1 MNKTIQIILTV
12 AIVLSLQACSDKKK
26 NDYDFNVDTTDPQS
40 PYYINHDDDR
50 PMP

>member
-1 MNKTIQIILTV
+1 MKATIQIILTA
-12 AIVLSLQACSDKKK
+12 AILLSLQACSDKK
-26 NDYDFNVDTTDPQS
+26 NDYDFTVDTTDPQS

>member
-1 MNKTIQIILTV
+1 MKKTIQIILAA
-12 AIVLSLQACSDKKK
+12 AITLSLQACSDK
-26 NDYDFNVDTTDPQS
+26 NNNYDFNVDTTDPQS

>member
-1 MNKTIQIILTV
+1 MKKTIQIILAA
-12 AIVLSLQACSDKKK
+12 AITLSLQACSDKK
-26 NDYDFNVDTTDPQS
+26 NDYDFKVDTTDPQS